1 MSGRETCE
9 KVIQRKKDIE
19 NEQKKADTLENIY
32 TLGFN
37 KVFDTGRERL
47 ETDDRAVKI
56 LTNNIDKIKK
66 TIVNNFCQNI
76 QDVNQKNVYIQP
88 SSCYRA
94 INEGCTINGVPD
106 LDCVRSGYKYLDQYS
121 NQKITQDNRNVQ
133 RADCEINSIIGALTE
148 EEQNLDN
155 LALIKALQDK
165 ASSTPSTD
173 NSCSEITSNVTQD
186 KYIASFLDC
195 SNKTSVNQLNVIK
208 DDCIPL
214 ITSQRNI
221 NNNVQK
227 CLINSGI
234 FTKDEV
240 KSDIADSI
248 KFFDNNSPSTN
259 NSSKDKTNESPIN
272 LSFDKSTDFMNE
284 TTSIIIGIVI
294 SILLLGFSGYHI
306 FKRN

>member
-1 MSGRETCE
+1 MSGRETCV
-9 KVIQRKKDIE
+9 KVQQRKQDIE
-19 NEQKKADTLENIY
+19 NEQKKADSLENLY

-37 KVFDTGRERL
+37 KVFDTGREPL

-56 LTNNIDKIKK
+56 LTTNMDKIKQ

-133 RADCEINSIIGALTE
+133 KADCEINSIIGVLTE
-148 EEQNLDN
+148 QEQNLDN
-155 LALIKALQDK
+155 LALIKVLQDK
-165 ASSTPSTD
+165 ASSTPSSD

-186 KYIASFLDC
+186 KFIASFLGC
-195 SNKTSVNQLNVIK
+195 SNKTSVNQLNIIK

-227 CLINSGI
+227 CLVKSGI
-234 FTKDEV
+234 FTKEEV
-240 KSDIADSI
+240 NSGIADII
-248 KFFDNNSPSTN
+248 KIFDNKSPSKN
-259 NSSKDKTNESPIN
+259 N
-272 LSFDKSTDFMNE
+272 LSQQDKDNDQSLVQSLNLDMSE
-284 TTSIIIGIVI
+284 TTSIIIGI
-294 SILLLGFSGYHI
+294 ILSVLLIGFSGYHI

>member
-1 MSGRETCE
+1 MSGRETCV
-9 KVIQRKKDIE
+9 KVQQRKQDIE
-19 NEQKKADTLENIY
+19 NEQKKADSLENLY

-37 KVFDTGRERL
+37 KVFDTGRKRL

-56 LTNNIDKIKK
+56 LTTNMDKIKQ

-106 LDCVRSGYKYLDQYS
+106 LDCVRSGYKYLDQFS

-133 RADCEINSIIGALTE
+133 KADCEINSIIGVLTE

-155 LALIKALQDK
+155 LALIKVLQDK
-165 ASSTPSTD
+165 ASSAPDSSD
-173 NSCSEITSNVTQD
+173 SCSEINSNVTQD
-186 KYIASFLDC
+186 KFIASFLGC
-195 SNKTSVNQLNVIK
+195 SNKTSVNQLNIIK

-227 CLINSGI
+227 CLVKSGI
-234 FTKDEV
+234 FTKEEV
-240 KSDIADSI
+240 KSGIADTI
-248 KFFDNNSPSTN
+248 KIFDNKSPSKN
-259 NSSKDKTNESPIN
+259 NDSSKDQSNDQSNDNPLN
-272 LSFDKSTDFMNE
+272 LEISE
-284 TTSIIIGIVI
+284 TTSIIIGI
-294 SILLLGFSGYHI
+294 ILSVLLIGFSGYHI